1 MESKYDY
8 VVFDIE
14 TTGLHPDSDQICEIA
29 AIGVKDGLPQGTFS
43 TLVAIEGSMPEA
55 AGRVNGITDDM
66 LKGAP
71 AIGDA
76 LDAFLD
82 FIGDDAVLA
91 GHNIVSFDIPFVANA
106 AAKSGRVFIYP
117 YVIDTLEAAR
127 ELWPDLP
134 GRSMDSLRGILG
146 IERTDAHRALA
157 DCYDE
162 LAVLNAELSVIMQ
175 SYARKMD
182 YCRGEL
188 LRIAGEIAEEIQA
201 ELDRQ
206 ARESMMTISL
216 DMTPTLSADGSK
228 LAVRVANVEENRF
241 DQLIEVEQDG
251 KVIGSYK
258 GLKPGEKL
266 DEIDVTGAKTGDA
279 TVTVQAME
287 DGEPSGNPSGFEVTI
302 TASE

>member
-1 MESKYDY
+1 MTDQTDT
-8 VVFDIE
+8 VVKKRRALIVVGVLLLALCAGDACLALKGGK
-14 TTGLHPDSDQICEIA
+14 TGGA
-29 AIGVKDGLPQGTFS
+29 
-43 TLVAIEGSMPEA
+43 TLGY
-55 AGRVNGITDDM
+55 DDM
-66 LKGAP
+66 TK
-71 AIGDA
+71 
-76 LDAFLD
+76 
-82 FIGDDAVLA
+82 
-91 GHNIVSFDIPFVANA
+91 
-106 AAKSGRVFIYP
+106 
-117 YVIDTLEAAR
+117 
-127 ELWPDLP
+127 
-134 GRSMDSLRGILG
+134 
-146 IERTDAHRALA
+146 
-157 DCYDE
+157 
-162 LAVLNAELSVIMQ
+162 
-175 SYARKMD
+175 
-182 YCRGEL
+182 
-188 LRIAGEIAEEIQA
+188 EEIQA